1 MCGKG
6 RSIKKKIKPY
16 THIYIICKQKEW
28 NAQEV
33 QNKRCCGKCNN
44 LNN

>member
-16 THIYIICKQKEW
+16 THIYIICKMHK
-28 NAQEV
+28 
-33 QNKRCCGKCNN
+33 KCKIKDVVENVII
-44 LNN
+44 